1 MKDFTRHT
9 LAAMLGVMLASILLT
24 VVTLVSVAGMIA
36 GEEMGRVV
44 QEGSVLRIKLNG
56 EIVERVGEESP
67 LRIVNAVSFMGLL
80 TQSTPSTIGLDRAL
94 EALKK
99 AATSENVE
107 GIYLEGGS
115 LHGSPAELRE
125 LRRALLD
132 FKKSGKWIVA
142 YGDSYNRSAYY
153 IASVADQVFLNPL
166 GLLDW
171 SGMASE
177 VMFYTG
183 LLEKVGVRMQVF
195 KVGAFKSAVE
205 PYTNKE
211 MSPANREQV
220 ENFLGSIWQTMQS
233 DVAQSRKLD
242 TRRMDAI
249 SDSITAFS
257 APDRYVQAGL
267 VDKLCYQ
274 DEAKQALRE
283 RLGLDL
289 DEPVSFASMKDV
301 ASIDNLGEKVDEEIA
316 VYYAYGEIVGQ
327 REASF
332 AADHCIVGEEMM
344 RDLQKLR
351 DDDDVKAVVLRVNS
365 PGGSAFISEQIW
377 REVQLLRARKPV
389 VVSMGGMAASGGYY
403 ISCGANQIW
412 AEPTT
417 LTGSIGIFGMVP
429 DVSELLTEKL
439 GLTFDVVKTNSLS
452 DFGTLGRPF
461 NDRESRIMQ
470 AHVRRGY
477 EVFTNRVAGG
487 RGMAQDSVNAIAEG
501 RVWTGELALRIG
513 LVDRLGN
520 LDDAIL
526 SAAKLAGADR
536 YTVGRYPE
544 QKAWYDRLFDAS
556 IDDYME
562 SRVRAAVGQYY
573 PAYRFARRLGRMD
586 WIQARLPYEVI
597 IE

>member
-24 VVTLVSVAGMIA
+24 VVTVVSVAGMIV
-36 GEEMGRVV
+36 GEEMGKAVRK
-44 QEGSVLRIKLNG
+44 GSVLRIKLNG

-67 LRIVNAVSFMGLL
+67 LRIVNAVSFMSLF
-80 TQSTPSTIGLDRAL
+80 TQGSPSTIGLDRAL
-94 EALKK
+94 EAIKK

-125 LRRALLD
+125 LRQALLD
-132 FKKSGKWIVA
+132 FEESGKWIIA

-153 IASVADQVFLNPL
+153 VASVADEVFLNPL

-183 LLEKVGVRMQVF
+183 LLDKVGVRMQVF

-205 PYTNKE
+205 PYIAKE

-220 ENFLGSIWQTMQS
+220 ESFLGNIWQTMQS
-233 DVAQSRKLD
+233 DVELSRGLD
-242 TRRMDAI
+242 ISRMNAI
-249 SDSITAFS
+249 ADSVTAFS
-257 APDRYVQAGL
+257 APDVYVQAGL

-274 DEAKQALRE
+274 DEAKQAIKE
-283 RLGLDL
+283 RLGLSL
-289 DEPVSFASMKDV
+289 DEPVAFASMKDV
-301 ASIDNLGEKVDEEIA
+301 ASIDDLGEKVDEEIA

-351 DDDDVKAVVLRVNS
+351 DDDGIKAVVLRVNS
-365 PGGSAFISEQIW
+365 PGGSAFVSEQIW

-403 ISCGANQIW
+403 ISCGANRIW

-452 DFGTLGRPF
+452 DFGSLGRPF
-461 NDRESRIMQ
+461 NDRECRIMQ
-470 AHVRRGY
+470 AHVQRGY
-477 EVFTNRVAGG
+477 EIFTNRVAGG
-487 RGMAQDSVNAIAEG
+487 RGLSQDSVNAIAEG
-501 RVWTGELALRIG
+501 RVWTGEQASRIG
-513 LVDRLGN
+513 LVDCLGT
-520 LDDAIL
+520 LDEAIL
-526 SAAKLAGADR
+526 SAAELAGTDR
-536 YTVGRYPE
+536 YVVGRYPE
-544 QKAWYDRLFDAS
+544 RKAWYDCLFDDS
-556 IDDYME
+556 VDDYME

-573 PAYRFARRLGRMD
+573 PAYRFVRRLGKMD
-586 WIQARLPYEVI
+586 RIQARLPYELI